1 MRDKIIMEEEEIRR
15 KQSLLEELRNK
26 AEEIVIQEE
35 RFRKQ

>member
-35 RFRKQ
+35 RFRK